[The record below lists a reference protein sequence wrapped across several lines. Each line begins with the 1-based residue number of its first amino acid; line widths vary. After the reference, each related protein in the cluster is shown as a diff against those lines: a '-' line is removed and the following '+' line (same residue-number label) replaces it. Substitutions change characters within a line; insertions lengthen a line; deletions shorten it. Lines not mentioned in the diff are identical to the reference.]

1 MVEIKN
7 IKGSR
12 IQVVNLEEGVG
23 YVTAYLKKR
32 LDGNQRSLVLAGA
45 FSSAGKNYLLKEIER
60 QLPVQ
65 TCKNLDADDW
75 YYGGPLMSEMCRQ
88 DPSINWDRPEA
99 VDLNTFYRNL
109 CDLKENRPTTKPKY
123 LRSSGA
129 RTVDET
135 VQPYPITLSGGN
147 YCLLEHRTRQLADMR
162 LLISASK
169 HSRLI
174 RRLLR
179 DTKDFGI
186 PANLVLKQ
194 IMETVEPMA
203 KIYIE
208 PTMHYAD
215 LIIRNDLVPEFE
227 YLSNDLF
234 HSQIKYA
241 TDCDADW
248 LIRRNATIVSSV
260 FQTDIYLTP
269 DDQDLSATDEIIRIR
284 NEDGRF
290 LFSNKGPKLSGSKN
304 IRPKFE
310 FEIDQTVADN
320 FPAFYGKEIAVVTK
334 QRTTFELGGLT
345 LALDQHVTKR
355 TAEAT
360 SVLGNF
366 VEFQKCSRSK
376 NDIDS
381 LRTAAGKL
389 QFDRLGCL
397 LKSYIEL

>member
-1 MVEIKN
+1 MTEIAN
-7 IKGSR
+7 IGGNR
-12 IQVVNLEEGVG
+12 IQVVSIEEGVD
-23 YVTAYLKKR
+23 YTAAFLKKR
-32 LDGNQRSLVLAGA
+32 LDENRRSLVLAGA
-45 FSSAGKNYLLKEIER
+45 FSSAGKNYLLKEIEQ

-88 DPSINWDRPEA
+88 IPSMNWDRPEA
-99 VDLNTFYRNL
+99 VDLKAYYRNL
-109 CDLKENRPTTKPKY
+109 CDLKENRPTIKPKY

-129 RTVDET
+129 RTVDEP
-135 VQPYPITLSGGN
+135 VHPYPIILSGGN
-147 YCLLEHRTRQLADMR
+147 YCLFEDRIRELADMR
-162 LLISASK
+162 LFISASK

-179 DTKDFGI
+179 DTKEFGV
-186 PANLVLKQ
+186 PAHLVLKQ

-208 PTMHYAD
+208 PTMQYAD
-215 LIIRNDLVPEFE
+215 LIIRNDLVPELE
-227 YLSNDLF
+227 YLTRELF

-248 LIRRNATIVSSV
+248 LTRRNAKIVSSV

-290 LFSNKGPKLSGSKN
+290 LFSNKGPKLSDSKN

-310 FEIDQTVADN
+310 FEIDKAAADS

-334 QRTTFELGGLT
+334 KRTTFELGGLT
-345 LALDQHVTKR
+345 LALDQHVAKR
-355 TAEAT
+355 TAKGT

-366 VEFQKCSRSK
+366 VEFQKCSRSR
-376 NDIDS
+376 NDLDS
-381 LRTAAGKL
+381 LRTAAEKL
-389 QFDRLGCL
+389 QFERSKCL
-397 LKSYIEL
+397 VKSYIEL